1 MTHEDSLPPVIAKA
15 YGDTLVDDQG
25 KRYLD
30 LFGGFGAC
38 LLGHAQA
45 ELVSALTE
53 QIQGPWLLGGLPHPQ
68 AQAVTRALEPYLP
81 PGLCFAGLYS
91 TGMEVAELAIRMARA
106 ATDRHGVLGF
116 AGSMHGKSLAT
127 AHLGWDN
134 QDGVELPGWHRM
146 PFVDRAAEADI
157 LEQTYQVL
165 RQGEVGAV
173 FVEVM
178 QGSNGAHEA
187 SSAFYGSLAEL
198 VRDAGALLVCDEI
211 LTGFYRTGPRFRFE
225 LHGLQPDAVL
235 IGKAF
240 SNGFPASGLL
250 LRQPLTLVPQM
261 LPGST
266 YAGNPLACVAV
277 AHTLA
282 LIQKLDVE
290 RRVREI
296 AGIVTTQLTPL
307 PRGWTLRGAGALWV
321 LDCLTPEN
329 CHRLMTASFRG
340 GVCVGGYGKWLRI
353 MPAAIID
360 PDKLETACNYL
371 ANAARGVQCA

>member
-1 MTHEDSLPPVIAKA
+1 MHQDSLPPVIRQAN
-15 YGDTLVDDQG
+15 GDTLVDEQG

-30 LFGGFGAC
+30 LFSGFGAC

-45 ELVSALTE
+45 DIVSALTE

-68 AQAVTRALEPYLP
+68 AHAVTRALKPYLP

-91 TGMEVAELAIRMARA
+91 TGMEVAELAIRMART
-106 ATDRHGVLGF
+106 ATGRHGVLGF

-127 AHLGWDN
+127 AYLGWDN
-134 QDGVELPGWHRM
+134 QDGVELPGWHRLA
-146 PFVDRAAEADI
+146 FVDRATEDDI
-157 LEQTYQVL
+157 LERAYQVL
-165 RQGEVGAV
+165 RRGQVGAV

-187 SSAFYGSLAEL
+187 SSAFYRSLAQL

-240 SNGFPASGLL
+240 SNGFPASALL

-277 AHTLA
+277 AQTLA
-282 LIQKLDVE
+282 LIQHLDVE

-296 AGIVTTQLTPL
+296 AEIVTTQLTPL
-307 PRGWTLRGAGALWV
+307 PPGWTLRGAGALWV

-329 CHRLMTASFRG
+329 CRLLMMASFRA
-340 GVCVGGYGKWLRI
+340 GVCVGGYGKWLRV

-360 PDKLETACNYL
+360 PDKLSFACQQL
-371 ANAARGVQCA
+371 AHAARGVQCA